1 MSAEREAERER
12 FVELRRTGD
21 PDLRKQL
28 VEDHL
33 WLARHATRRF
43 ANRGEPSDDLLQ
55 VASLGLVHAVD
66 RFDPEHNVRF
76 STFAMPTI
84 VGELRRHFRDRT
96 WAMRVSRRI
105 KDLHLELRNAT
116 EELSQIL
123 NRTPTVDELADFL
136 DTTVDDVLEALEAG
150 ASYRAASLDVG
161 PVGTDVD
168 EPAAL
173 GGDHAELVESAERV
187 VVQEAL
193 SVLPER
199 DRRVVYLRFY
209 LGMTQAEIAEEVGVS
224 QVHVSRILR
233 ASLARLGDELDEESL
248 GGMLGTDAL

>member
-1 MSAEREAERER
+1 MPDEREAERER
-12 FVELRRTGD
+12 FVELRRTND
-21 PDLRKQL
+21 PSLRQQL

-43 ANRGEPSDDLLQ
+43 TGRGEPSDDLLQ

-96 WAMRVSRRI
+96 WSMRVSRRL
-105 KDLHLELRNAT
+105 KDLHLELKAASEQLAHDLGR
-116 EELSQIL
+116 S
-123 NRTPTVDELADFL
+123 PTVDELADAL
-136 DTTVDDVLEALEAG
+136 DCTPEDVLEAL
-150 ASYRAASLDVG
+150 
-161 PVGTDVD
+161 P
-168 EPAAL
+168 
-173 GGDHAELVESAERV
+173 
-187 VVQEAL
+187 Q
-193 SVLPER
+193 R

-209 LGMTQAEIAEEVGVS
+209 LGMTQSEIAEEVGVS

-233 ASLARLGDELDEESL
+233 AALAQLGEDLDERL
-248 GGMLGTDAL
+248 LDPDA